1 MSKNEIM
8 AKATRACHTSLLQ
21 LKKHSPKILVIAGVI
36 GTVASTVMA
45 CKATLKAPEIV
56 ESHKDTVEKIREA
69 AAKYP
74 EEYNENDKQKDLV
87 ITYSNTAMKF
97 GALYGPALLVG
108 AASITSILVGYNIMN
123 KRNIA
128 AVAAYTAAANEFK
141 QYRGRVIERFGKEL
155 DRELKYN
162 IRNEVI
168 EDRTVDEN
176 GNESIVKTTVSTINP
191 EYSEFTKCFDESCA
205 AFEKSPED
213 NMKFLK
219 CQQNYAND
227 LLKRRGHLFLNEVY
241 DMLGFQRTTAGS
253 VVGWIYDEDHP
264 NGDNYVDFGIF
275 NIKSEA
281 ARNFVNGYERAIWL
295 DFNVDGVIYNK
306 I

>member
-8 AKATRACHTSLLQ
+8 AKAGRACHTGLLQ
-21 LKKHSPKILVIAGVI
+21 LKKHSPKILVIAGVV
-36 GTVASTVMA
+36 GTVAGTVMA
-45 CKATLKAPEIV
+45 CKATLKATEVI
-56 ESHKDTVEKIREA
+56 EAHKNNVEKLHEA
-69 AAKYP
+69 AETYP
-74 EEYNENDKQKDLV
+74 EEYTERDMQKDLV
-87 ITYSNTAMKF
+87 KVYGQTAIKL
-97 GALYGPALLVG
+97 GAVYGPAVLVG
-108 AASITSILVGYNIMN
+108 AASITSILVGYNILH
-123 KRNIA
+123 KRNVA
-128 AVAAYTAAANEFK
+128 AIAAYTAAATEFK

-162 IRNEVI
+162 IRSEQV
-168 EDRTVDEN
+168 EERVVDEE
-176 GNESIVKTTVSTINP
+176 GNETIVKNTVTTVNP
-191 EYSEFTKCFDESCA
+191 DYSEFTKCFDESCA

-241 DMLGFQRTTAGS
+241 DMLGFQRTSAGS
-253 VVGWIYDEDHP
+253 IVGWIYDEECP

-295 DFNVDGVIYNK
+295 DFNVDGVIYDK

>member
-8 AKATRACHTSLLQ
+8 AKASRACHTGLLQ
-21 LKKHSPKILVIAGVI
+21 LKKHSPKILVIAGVV
-36 GTVASTVMA
+36 GTVAGTVMA
-45 CKATLKAPEIV
+45 CKATLKAKEVVDAHKASV
-56 ESHKDTVEKIREA
+56 ETIHEA
-69 AAKYP
+69 AANHP
-74 EEYNENDKQKDLV
+74 EEFTENDKQRALV
-87 ITYSNTAMKF
+87 ETYGQTAIKF
-97 GALYGPALLVG
+97 GALYGPAVLVG
-108 AASITSILVGYNIMN
+108 AASVTSILVGYNILH
-123 KRNIA
+123 KRNVA
-128 AVAAYTAAANEFK
+128 AIAAYTAAATEFK

-162 IRNEVI
+162 IRTEQV
-168 EDRTVDEN
+168 EERTVDEN
-176 GNESIVKTTVSTINP
+176 GNESINKTTVTTVNP

-241 DMLGFQRTTAGS
+241 DMLGFQRTSAGS
-253 VVGWIYDEDHP
+253 IVGWIYDEDCP

-295 DFNVDGVIYNK
+295 DFNVDGVIYDK

>member
-8 AKATRACHTSLLQ
+8 AKASRACHTGLLQ
-21 LKKHSPKILVIAGVI
+21 LKKHSPKILVVAGVV

-45 CKATLKAPEIV
+45 CKATLKAQEVI
-56 ESHKDTVEKIREA
+56 EAHKDNVEKLHEA
-69 AAKYP
+69 AENYP
-74 EEYNENDKQKDLV
+74 EKYTEKDMQQDLV
-87 ITYSNTAMKF
+87 KVYGQTAIKF
-97 GALYGPALLVG
+97 GALYGPAILVG
-108 AASITSILVGYNIMN
+108 AASVTSILVGYNILH
-123 KRNIA
+123 KRNVA
-128 AVAAYTAAANEFK
+128 AIAAYTAAATEFK

-162 IRNEVI
+162 IRTEQV
-168 EDRTVDEN
+168 EERVVDED
-176 GNESIVKTTVSTINP
+176 GNESIVKTTVTTANP
-191 EYSEFTKCFDESCA
+191 DYSEFTKCFDESCA

-241 DMLGFQRTTAGS
+241 DMLGFQRTSAGS
-253 VVGWIYDEDHP
+253 VVGWIYDEECP

-275 NIKSEA
+275 NINSEA

-295 DFNVDGVIYNK
+295 DFNVDGVIYDK

>member
-8 AKATRACHTSLLQ
+8 AKATRSFHTGVLQ
-21 LKKHSPKILVIAGVI
+21 LKKHSPKILVIAGVV

-45 CKATLKAPEIV
+45 CKATLKAHEVV
-56 ESHKDTVEKIREA
+56 EAHKANVEKIHDCVEN
-69 AAKYP
+69 YP
-74 EEYNENDKQKDLV
+74 EEYTERDKQQDLV
-87 ITYSNTAMKF
+87 KVYGQTAIKF
-97 GALYGPALLVG
+97 GTLYGPAVLVG
-108 AASITSILVGYNIMN
+108 AASITSILVGYNILH
-123 KRNIA
+123 KRNVA
-128 AVAAYTAAANEFK
+128 AIAAYTAAATEFK

-162 IRNEVI
+162 IRTKEI
-168 EDRTVDEN
+168 EERVVDED
-176 GNESIVKTTVSTINP
+176 GNESIAKSTVTTVNP
-191 EYSEFTKCFDESCA
+191 DYSEFTKCFDESCA

-253 VVGWIYDEDHP
+253 VVGWLYDEECP

-295 DFNVDGVIYNK
+295 DFNVDGVIYDK